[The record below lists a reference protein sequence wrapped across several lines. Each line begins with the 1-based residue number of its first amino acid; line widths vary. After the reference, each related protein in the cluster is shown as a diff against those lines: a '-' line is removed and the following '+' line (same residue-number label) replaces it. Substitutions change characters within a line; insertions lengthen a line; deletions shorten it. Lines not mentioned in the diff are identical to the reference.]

1 MPEIDDE
8 SDDRPNVNEN
18 HAGVDDGLLGDGD
31 DNNGAG
37 RTDPDPRRGAGA
49 KSPLPDRGRRPSF
62 SFPGYY
68 GNGPTTTI
76 DGVEVPIPDVNAYQ
90 HKKTLAQGMMDLALL
105 SANANQL
112 RYVLETGRL
121 HPYFYPSLIFISMSI
136 LLQVSAGVVAHSSA
150 CLRTNL
156 AAQKNKELLTKY
168 ISDSLLIFRL
178 QSALDLFGMADI
190 ISRKKRKSVALIRST
205 ITQLSAF
212 LS

>member
-18 HAGVDDGLLGDGD
+18 HAGVDDGLLGNGD
-31 DNNGAG
+31 DNNG
-37 RTDPDPRRGAGA
+37 TDPDPRRGAGA
-49 KSPLPDRGRRPSF
+49 KSPLPNRGRRPSF

-150 CLRTNL
+150 CLQRNL
-156 AAQKNKELLTKY
+156 ATQRRVLLTKF

-178 QSALDLFGMADI
+178 QSALDLFGMEDI
-190 ISRKKRKSVALIRST
+190 ISRKKRRSVAPIRST